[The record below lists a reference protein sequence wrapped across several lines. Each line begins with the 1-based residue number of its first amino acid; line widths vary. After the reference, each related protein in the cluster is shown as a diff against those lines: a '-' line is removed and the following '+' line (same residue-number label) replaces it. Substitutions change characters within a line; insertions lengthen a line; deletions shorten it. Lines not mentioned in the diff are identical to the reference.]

1 MRQLKLN
8 LAYVDK
14 SIGKISYSI
23 EDARG
28 NRVDFAEYKNE
39 HIKNYDF
46 QVMDL
51 FLLSYLPKLMSL
63 GDSLLVRG
71 PISKVLSIQL
81 MLFQDKLIGSK
92 IYPFSNVNV
101 FFETIKRVNPNTYY
115 TEGIVKIAKAYFRNE
130 NLNESLEEAFK
141 NYS

>member
-1 MRQLKLN
+1 M
-8 LAYVDK
+8 ADFDK

-23 EDARG
+23 EDELG
-28 NRVDFAEYKNE
+28 NRVDFAEYENE
-39 HIKNYDF
+39 RIKNYDF

-81 MLFQDKLIGSK
+81 MLFQEKLIGSK

-101 FFETIKRVNPNTYY
+101 FFENIKRVYPNPYY
-115 TEGIVKIAKAYFRNE
+115 TEGIVKIAKTY
-130 NLNESLEEAFK
+130 LKNESLNEALEDAFK